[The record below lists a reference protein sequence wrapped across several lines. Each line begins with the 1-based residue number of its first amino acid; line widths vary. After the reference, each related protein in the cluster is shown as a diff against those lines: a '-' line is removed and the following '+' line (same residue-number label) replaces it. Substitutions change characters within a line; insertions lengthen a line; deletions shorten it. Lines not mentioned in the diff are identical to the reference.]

1 MISSYIEPVLG
12 WTETLSA
19 GGGMFYAVMLGLSHY
34 LYMLKKSKFCIVP
47 VDFVSNLIL
56 CAIVHTARCPE
67 GTLNVVHAT
76 SSNSNGI
83 QMDRLVKIAA
93 DYVKYNPIHKQ
104 INDPH
109 IMIVSN

>member
-1 MISSYIEPVLG
+1 
-12 WTETLSA
+12 
-19 GGGMFYAVMLGLSHY
+19 MFYAVMLGLIHH

-56 CAIVHTARCPE
+56 CSIVHTAKCPK

-83 QMDRLVKIAA
+83 QMERLVNLAA
-93 DYVKYNPIHKQ
+93 EFIRYNPIHKQ

-109 IMIVSN
+109 ITIVGNLKAFETITYLT